1 MGASGSTAVGTDARP
16 RSRRGLASREAER
29 PAGARG
35 RRQRRLRSGLRNGRG
50 GRGEAPRQR
59 LGPSTGDT
67 VGLMG
72 SARCCL
78 ASARSASQGPSDG
91 GIAVEE
97 GRNSL
102 PDDDAGPGGVAVV
115 FTWRGGRGSVDRQ
128 ALGLV
133 LVRGS
138 RGKCTGG
145 DRERNLELG
154 ADERQHGQ
162 ARAPGSHSPEW
173 LAADGTLGRRD

>member
-1 MGASGSTAVGTDARP
+1 MFGVRGRPAPHMGASGSTAVGTEARP

-102 PDDDAGPGGVAVV
+102 PDDDAGPGGWRW
-115 FTWRGGRGSVDRQ
+115 FSRGGAGAGRSIGRHSGSYLYEAAGGS
-128 ALGLV
+128 ALGV
-133 LVRGS
+133 
-138 RGKCTGG
+138 TE
-145 DRERNLELG
+145 RE
-154 ADERQHGQ
+154 
-162 ARAPGSHSPEW
+162 
-173 LAADGTLGRRD
+173 T